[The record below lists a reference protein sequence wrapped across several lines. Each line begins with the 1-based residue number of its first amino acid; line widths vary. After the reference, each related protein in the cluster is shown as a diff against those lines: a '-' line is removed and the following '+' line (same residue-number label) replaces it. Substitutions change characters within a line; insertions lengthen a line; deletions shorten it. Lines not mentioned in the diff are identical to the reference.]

1 MLGVGVFVGVG
12 QGVLVGGGVR
22 VGSSANVGGS
32 VASSGTAVQVG
43 GGVFMASAASSGV
56 AVAVKVGAA
65 AASVGKTAS
74 VIVWQ
79 PAASSD
85 KVIMS
90 RCSRKVIVVLWIG
103 RSKIKQNLPALYARA
118 VKQASLR
125 RLVFKQGKVFSEK
138 RTVLLNRW
146 RLTLTSDQTTTR
158 LADIMTKRL
167 ND

>member
-12 QGVLVGGGVR
+12 QGVLVGPGVR
-22 VGSSANVGGS
+22 VASGARVGGSSA
-32 VASSGTAVQVG
+32 SSATAVQVG
-43 GGVFMASAASSGV
+43 GGVFMASTASSGV

-118 VKQASLR
+118 VKQASR
-125 RLVFKQGKVFSEK
+125 MVWPAASKQ
-138 RTVLLNRW
+138 W
-146 RLTLTSDQTTTR
+146 
-158 LADIMTKRL
+158 
-167 ND
+167 